1 MDGPPPAAPWVLG
14 AAAAAESDDTDSD
27 DSAGTGAGEESVAT
41 RAAAAEE
48 RRLLAVAAALPRGTS
63 RRSVAQ
69 AANAAEK
76 AGVEAAWVA
85 NTNATEWTNTPVVA
99 PRPPAGAEKSTAAA
113 DGTTS

>member
-14 AAAAAESDDTDSD
+14 AAAAAEPDDTDSD
-27 DSAGTGAGEESVAT
+27 DSAGAGEHISVAT

-48 RRLLAVAAALPRGTS
+48 RRLLAVAAALPHGTS

-69 AANAAEK
+69 AANAAQK

-99 PRPPAGAEKSTAAA
+99 PRPTGAEKSTAAA
-113 DGTTS
+113 ADGMAS